1 MKINIVTV
9 PAPGWVLRMLAKNWC
24 KRLPDCTMTDIRPD
38 PQADINFYVN
48 WFIFNPEFKTK
59 IDIGWFTHKENEVF
73 DIKAS
78 QMDYCIC
85 PSELTYKLLPKN
97 KSFILKH
104 GIGEEFLN
112 KKNKIKFGIVGREYG
127 SGRKNF
133 NIVDSLKLI
142 PNSEFSITN
151 GKLSSSQL
159 VDFYKEIDYLLVT
172 ATNEGGPVPV
182 LDALTMGVPIIAPN
196 VGWCW
201 EYPVIKYSS
210 DEELL
215 DIISSLCS
223 FVDVDKVWNES
234 TNELLN
240 IFKKVYHENKYQ
252 KPNRRL

>member
-9 PAPGWVLRMLAKNWC
+9 PSPGWVLRMLAKNWC
-24 KRLPDCTMTDIRPD
+24 NRLPNCTMTDIKPD
-38 PQADINFYVN
+38 PRADINFYVN
-48 WFIFNPEFKTK
+48 WFIFKPELKTK

-78 QMDYCIC
+78 QMDYCVC
-85 PSELTYKLLPKN
+85 PSELTYKLLPQN

-104 GIGEEFLN
+104 GVGEEFLN
-112 KKNKIKFGIVGREYG
+112 KKNKIKFGIVGREYS

-133 NIVDSLKLI
+133 NILDDLRLI

-151 GKLSSSQL
+151 GALSKSEL
-159 VDFYKEIDYLLVT
+159 VSFYKEIDYLLVT

-201 EYPVIKYSS
+201 EYPVIRYSS
-210 DEELL
+210 HEELF
-215 DIISSLCS
+215 DIISSLCG

-234 TNELLN
+234 ANELLN
-240 IFKKVYHENKYQ
+240 IFKKIHHEN
-252 KPNRRL
+252 NH